1 MRARRF
7 LQTPKGMLLLVLVP
21 LAALAAG
28 GAGVA
33 RVAPGLA
40 AATLS
45 AGLLDGAVLRWRK
58 KRWVFPDGALLTGLI
73 VAMVLSPHEPWWV
86 AAVTAVIGIVAKYV
100 ARVGTA
106 NVFNPAALG
115 LLASYF
121 LFSTGQSWWGAL
133 PELPSLAIIALVVA
147 GVFTAIRDNK
157 IPVALA
163 FLLPYYMLF
172 TAMAFLGDP
181 GRVAGLFRAPD
192 VHAALYFAFF
202 MVTDPPTSPPGH
214 RDQVIYGIIVA
225 VVSYG
230 VFVTVGAVYFLL
242 AGLLVANLWEAHRRF
257 RARAARRAHA
267 LAS

>member
-1 MRARRF
+1 MKARRF
-7 LQTPKGMLLLVLVP
+7 FHTPKGLLLLVLVP

-33 RVAPGLA
+33 RVAPVLA
-40 AATLS
+40 GATLPAS
-45 AGLLDGAVLRWRK
+45 ALDGVILRLRK

-73 VAMVLSPHEPWWV
+73 VAMVLSPHEPWYV
-86 AAVTAVIGIVAKYV
+86 AAVTALIGIAAKYL
-100 ARVGTA
+100 ARIGTA

-121 LFSTGQSWWGAL
+121 IFQTGQSWWGAL
-133 PELPSLAIIALVVA
+133 PELPGYAIAALIAV
-147 GVFTAIRDNK
+147 GVFTVIRVHK
-157 IPVALA
+157 VPVALA

-172 TAMAFLGDP
+172 TGMAFFGDP

-202 MVTDPPTSPPGH
+202 MVTDPPTSPPGN
-214 RDQVIYGIIVA
+214 RDQIIYGLIVA
-225 VVSYG
+225 LGSYA

-242 AGLLVANLWEAHRRF
+242 AGLLVANLWEARRRF
-257 RARAARRAHA
+257 VARRMRRAHA
-267 LAS
+267 